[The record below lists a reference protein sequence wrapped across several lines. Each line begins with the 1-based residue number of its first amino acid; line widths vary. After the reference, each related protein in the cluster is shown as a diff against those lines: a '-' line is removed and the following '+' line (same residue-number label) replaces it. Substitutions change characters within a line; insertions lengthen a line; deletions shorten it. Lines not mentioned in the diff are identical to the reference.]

1 MNITDLPIHRTS
13 IVAPCDV
20 IERATGKDERVS
32 VAFPIEVPLDA
43 GGELPTAARFRNIW
57 PLTRFTYCHFE
68 GRDNCDA
75 DYLRC
80 GDALLAPVQVLG
92 SKHMNKAS
100 VTREYGRFELAN
112 YDAFHDLSMTQGGP
126 DSRLLSWSSPHL
138 ATGRRFDFK
147 PRRGDAFVLNDG
159 FRGMFEFDRS
169 FSDRIRRFIRTN
181 FVMRP
186 EGLFA
191 RMPLPSWR
199 LHDGMIGLDP
209 CPLYLPG
216 WTTTFRLDRLADVHR
231 MAEHVLGRRAAA
243 AIAAPA
249 SSVVHLDDVPPF
261 AVEDL
266 GPTAR
271 AVSHFLS
278 EAASVLPQVPRAVVL
293 EWHAA
298 MTGAPGT
305 DVEQAETLVRFAE
318 AVEAA
323 PVCAEGEAWLKRS
336 AGLRWRLSEIDLP
349 RLRPDASWAPR
360 AA

>member
-1 MNITDLPIHRTS
+1 MHIEDLPVHRTT

-20 IERATGKDERVS
+20 IDRATGRDERVS

-43 GGELPTAARFRNIW
+43 GAELPTAARFEGIW
-57 PLTRFTYCHFE
+57 PLTRFIYGSLE

-80 GDALLAPVQVLG
+80 GDALLAPIRVLG
-92 SKHMNKAS
+92 FKHMNTPS
-100 VTREYGRFELAN
+100 VAREHGRLELKT
-112 YDAFHDLSMTQGGP
+112 YDAFADLGSTAGDPAG
-126 DSRLLSWSSPHL
+126 RLLSWNGPHVL
-138 ATGRRFDFK
+138 TGRRFDFT

-159 FRGMFEFDRS
+159 FRGMFEFDQS
-169 FSDRIRRFIRTN
+169 FSDRIRRFIRAN

-209 CPLYLPG
+209 HPLYLGG
-216 WTTTFRLDRLADVHR
+216 WSNTFRLDRQEDVHR
-231 MAEHVLGRRAAA
+231 MAERVLGRRAAA
-243 AIAAPA
+243 AIAAPVSA
-249 SSVVHLDDVPPF
+249 VVHLDDVPPF
-261 AVEDL
+261 AGDGL
-266 GPTAR
+266 GPTAH

-278 EAASVLPQVPRAVVL
+278 EAAPVLPHAPRAAVF

-298 MTGAPGT
+298 MAGAPGT
-305 DVEQAETLVRFAE
+305 EVERAETLVRFAQ

-323 PVCAEGEAWLKRS
+323 PVCPKGEAWLKRS
-336 AGLRWRLSEIDLP
+336 ADLRWRLSEIDLP
-349 RLRPDASWAPR
+349 RLRPDAAWAPR